1 MCPDIGRRQVAPAGG
16 RAEREEIWL
25 GWQVEAG
32 GQVTAGRVGLH
43 DQGPARPDRPQGDGG
58 GGDARRPLGTGER
71 DHAHGDAAPS
81 EVAEAGR
88 ITSPAWPL
96 AAARSTLPACWSVT
110 TTATWIVSLVSTA
123 CTLKTWAWSTS
134 TPPWASSRGPGV
146 PAGAGVAMIRTVAP
160 GWSWSAGT
168 GIWAPLRSRP
178 TIACPAA
185 GSWLAPSCSGVS
197 RVPGSS
203 VVAAGLPITWSAADT
218 GMVCRPGSVAM
229 RTRLRSSTAIGRPM
243 GTVRATAST
252 SVRLPTWRNR
262 LVMIAAETT
271 ISSTAPTNRAGLRSR
286 GGGPTRTAGARR
298 GARPPAGGDGAGGP
312 DGGVRVAM
320 TLLSDGGSV
329 DGLGLGDPQ
338 GRGRGP
344 QQRRQRAA
352 GADHAGRRPGDP
364 PGRGRRHRIAQ
375 ARLPG
380 RAPQVGMAAGR
391 ARPGRVTLGVWG
403 SGPAADHPAA
413 VSHRPGHGD
422 GNRRR
427 GRGLV
432 GHRRRR
438 RPRPPGCWVD
448 PEPR

>member
-1 MCPDIGRRQVAPAGG
+1 MAM
-16 RAEREEIWL
+16 
-25 GWQVEAG
+25 EAG

-43 DQGPARPDRPQGDGG
+43 DQGPARPDRPEGDGG
-58 GGDARRPLGTGER
+58 VVTPGAPLALASAITLMATRRPRRRWRRRAGPPARPGR
-71 DHAHGDAAPS
+71 WRQPAAPC
-81 EVAEAGR
+81 
-88 ITSPAWPL
+88 PAS
-96 AAARSTLPACWSVT
+96 RSVT

-146 PAGAGVAMIRTVAP
+146 PAGAGVAMIRTLAP

-197 RVPGSS
+197 SVPGSS

-271 ISSTAPTNRAGLRSR
+271 ISSTAPTSSAGRRSR

-320 TLLSDGGSV
+320 TLLSDG
-329 DGLGLGDPQ
+329 
-338 GRGRGP
+338 
-344 QQRRQRAA
+344 
-352 GADHAGRRPGDP
+352 
-364 PGRGRRHRIAQ
+364 
-375 ARLPG
+375 
-380 RAPQVGMAAGR
+380 
-391 ARPGRVTLGVWG
+391 
-403 SGPAADHPAA
+403 
-413 VSHRPGHGD
+413 VS
-422 GNRRR
+422 
-427 GRGLV
+427 
-432 GHRRRR
+432 
-438 RPRPPGCWVD
+438 
-448 PEPR
+448 